1 MFLDFCLLH
10 KGAVLPRHAIFCTLV
25 FVCLH
30 LILFVSNLCDLLS
43 ITILIFFTSNH
54 IISLKQTNLVF
65 GHFDLKFSLRVL
77 LSVCLIFCQF
87 EPGFPYKM
95 LLIKKVYLSLQNN
108 NYSLFSWKNGFCK
121 LFKLFMKVQ
130 RHEAGW
136 PTKETK
142 QEHSTGN

>member
-1 MFLDFCLLH
+1 MFIDFCLLH

-77 LSVCLIFCQF
+77 LSFCLIFCQF

-95 LLIKKVYLSLQNN
+95 LLIKKCIALYKIIIIPFFLGKMASASYLNFL
-108 NYSLFSWKNGFCK
+108 
-121 LFKLFMKVQ
+121 
-130 RHEAGW
+130 
-136 PTKETK
+136 
-142 QEHSTGN
+142 